1 MASAVNDIVSLGF
14 AHAFCVRVARANVT
28 HATMGCPIGFNASD
42 PASFPTPPIVEL
54 THSLPLPH
62 ATFDPDAVLNFVHV
76 PKTGG
81 SSLERCLQNWCARN
95 EARCFHTF
103 HHARPPGTWLG
114 ARTTARNGLDQLR
127 ALTQGERDEIRVVYG
142 HQESGVQELFARPVH
157 SVAVLR
163 EPTERWFSELAFVTR
178 HTRVGPVPPECLP
191 RDEMATYLC
200 YGSDF
205 RKGEIVPPE
214 ELRTEAHYA
223 QRRAPTVPQL
233 HDCLRRYVKLL
244 TIETDGHFDAVG
256 KLLELR
262 FPYLTAKFECNENK
276 NVSPRAQ
283 KAALRTNRSSDAF
296 ADAMQRMNALD
307 LALWRHVRDHG
318 SLYP

>member
-1 MASAVNDIVSLGF
+1 MP
-14 AHAFCVRVARANVT
+14 
-28 HATMGCPIGFNASD
+28 CPIGFNASD

-54 THSLPLPH
+54 SYALPLSH

-81 SSLERCLQNWCARN
+81 SSLERCLQVWCERN
-95 EARCFHTF
+95 EVRCFHTF
-103 HHARPPGTWLG
+103 HNARLPGSWLG
-114 ARTTARNGLDQLR
+114 SRTTMRNGIDQLR

-142 HQESGVQELFARPVH
+142 HQESGVHELFARPVH

-163 EPTERWFSELAFVTR
+163 HPEERWLSELAFVTR
-178 HTRVGPVPPECLP
+178 HTRVGAVPPECLP

-205 RKGEIVPPE
+205 RKGEIVPANQ
-214 ELRTEAHYA
+214 LRTDAYYA

-244 TIETDGHFDAVG
+244 AIEADEHFAKVG

-262 FPYLTAKFECNENK
+262 FPHATSKFTCNENK
-276 NVSPRAQ
+276 NASPRAQ
-283 KAALRTNRSSDAF
+283 KAALRTNRSSEALT
-296 ADAMQRMNALD
+296 DAMERMNAID
-307 LALWRHVRDHG
+307 FALWRHVRDHG

>member
-14 AHAFCVRVARANVT
+14 AHAFCARVARANVT

-81 SSLERCLQNWCARN
+81 SSLEQCLQDWCARN

-142 HQESGVQELFARPVH
+142 HQESGVEELFARPVH

-163 EPTERWFSELAFVTR
+163 EPEERWLSELAFVTR
-178 HTRVGPVPPECLP
+178 NTRIGPVPPECLP

-205 RKGEIVPPE
+205 RKGEIVPPN
-214 ELRTEAHYA
+214 ELAHRRVLRAAPRAHRAATPGLPAPALREAAGHRDGWA
-223 QRRAPTVPQL
+223 LCRGGQAARASLPARHRQIRVQRRA
-233 HDCLRRYVKLL
+233 
-244 TIETDGHFDAVG
+244 
-256 KLLELR
+256 
-262 FPYLTAKFECNENK
+262 
-276 NVSPRAQ
+276 
-283 KAALRTNRSSDAF
+283 
-296 ADAMQRMNALD
+296 RM
-307 LALWRHVRDHG
+307 
-318 SLYP
+318 

>member
-1 MASAVNDIVSLGF
+1 
-14 AHAFCVRVARANVT
+14 
-28 HATMGCPIGFNASD
+28 MGCPIGFNASD
-42 PASFPTPPIVEL
+42 PASLPTPPIVEL
-54 THSLPLPH
+54 PYTLPLPR

-81 SSLERCLQNWCARN
+81 SSLERCLQVWCARN
-95 EARCFHTF
+95 ELRCFHTY
-103 HHARPPGTWLG
+103 HHARPPGLWLG
-114 ARTTARNGLDQLR
+114 SRTTVRNGLGKLR
-127 ALTQGERDEIRVVYG
+127 ELTQAERDEIRVVYG
-142 HQESGVQELFARPVH
+142 HQESGIDSLFARPVH

-163 EPTERWFSELAFVTR
+163 EPTERWYSELAFTTR
-178 HTRVGPVPPECLP
+178 NTRMGPVPPECLP

-200 YGSDF
+200 HGSDF
-205 RKGEIVPPE
+205 RKGEIVPPDE
-214 ELRTEAHYA
+214 VRTDAYYA
-223 QRRAPTVPQL
+223 KRRAPTVREL

-244 TIETDGHFDAVG
+244 AIEQDGHFAQVG

-262 FPYLTAKFECNENK
+262 FPYLTTKFVCNENK

-283 KAALRTNRSSDAF
+283 KAQLRTNRSNEAF
-296 ADAMQRMNALD
+296 ANAMERMNAID

>member
-1 MASAVNDIVSLGF
+1 MASAVNDID
-14 AHAFCVRVARANVT
+14 VT

-81 SSLERCLQNWCARN
+81 SSLERCLQVWCARN
-95 EARCFHTF
+95 ELRCFHTY
-103 HHARPPGTWLG
+103 HHSRPPGSWLG
-114 ARTTARNGLDQLR
+114 SRTTVRNDLGKLR
-127 ALTQGERDEIRVVYG
+127 ELTQGERDEIRVVYG
-142 HQESGVQELFARPVH
+142 HQESGVHELFARPVH

-178 HTRVGPVPPECLP
+178 HTRIGPVPPECLP

-214 ELRTEAHYA
+214 KLRTDAYYA

-244 TIETDGHFDAVG
+244 AIETGGHFAEVG

>member
-1 MASAVNDIVSLGF
+1 
-14 AHAFCVRVARANVT
+14 
-28 HATMGCPIGFNASD
+28 MGCPIGYNASD
-42 PASFPTPPIVEL
+42 PASLPTPPIVEL
-54 THSLPLPH
+54 PYTLPLPH

-81 SSLERCLQNWCARN
+81 SSLERCLQVWCARN
-95 EARCFHTF
+95 ELRCFHTY

-114 ARTTARNGLDQLR
+114 SRTTVRNDLGKLR
-127 ALTQGERDEIRVVYG
+127 ELTQGERDEIRVVYG
-142 HQESGVQELFARPVH
+142 HQESGVHELFARPVH
-157 SVAVLR
+157 SIAVLR
-163 EPTERWFSELAFVTR
+163 HPEERWFSELAFVTR
-178 HTRVGPVPPECLP
+178 NTRIGPVPPECLP

-214 ELRTEAHYA
+214 ELRTDAYYA

-244 TIETDGHFDAVG
+244 TIETDGHFAEVG
-256 KLLELR
+256 RLLERR
-262 FPYLTAKFECNENK
+262 FPYLTAKFVCNENK

-283 KAALRTNRSSDAF
+283 KAALRANRSNEAF
-296 ADAMQRMNALD
+296 ADAMASMNAVD

-318 SLYP
+318 TLYP